1 MEIERKFLID
11 DFPDLPLLEEAQV
24 YQGYLSVDPVVRI
37 RSKDTDAGTD
47 FKLCI
52 KGKGSIA
59 RTEVEIPITQ
69 GQFEELKG
77 LLKAEMVHKDYKVY
91 ALPGGRRLECS
102 RVDEGSPTEFLY
114 AEVEFTSLEE
124 ALSFPMPPFLLQD
137 VTEDPYYKM
146 NQYWQRKLKQRKED
160 TSRSVRKIP

>member
-11 DFPDLPLLEEAQV
+11 AFPDLPLIEEAQV

-37 RSKDTDAGTD
+37 RSKHTDAGTD

-59 RTEVEIPITQ
+59 RTEVELPVSRE
-69 GQFEELKG
+69 QFEELRG
-77 LLKAEMVHKDYKVY
+77 LLNTEMAHKDYKVY
-91 ALPGGRRLECS
+91 ALPDGKRLECS
-102 RVDEGSPTEFLY
+102 RVDEGTPTEFFY
-114 AEVEFTSLEE
+114 AEVEFASLEE
-124 ALSFPMPPFLLQD
+124 AYAFHMPPFLLQD

-146 NQYWQRKLKQRKED
+146 NQYWERKLA
-160 TSRSVRKIP
+160 VREKGETER